1 METAEIEDA
10 VYGALTSDPTLT
22 AMLADGADS
31 VFHMQAPADLKSRY
45 PALVYST
52 ISDVPA
58 IAGDDAEITHR
69 VSIRVHIM
77 TLDGDYAGLYRQV
90 CKDMA
95 GLGFSRYQAYPY
107 IEDGQI
113 IMIADFRI
121 GVNAEWQQLD

>member
-10 VYGALTSDPTLT
+10 VYGALTSDTTLT

-58 IAGDDAEITHR
+58 IAGDDEEITHR

-77 TLDGDYAGLYRQV
+77 TLDGDYAGPYRRV
-90 CKDMA
+90 CADMA
-95 GLGFSRYQAYPY
+95 SLGFSRYQAYPY

-121 GVNAEWQQLD
+121 GVSAEWQQ

>member
-1 METAEIEDA
+1 METAALEDA
-10 VYGALTSDPTLT
+10 VYAALTGDSTLT

-58 IAGDDAEITHR
+58 IAGDNEEITHR

-77 TLDGDYAGLYRQV
+77 TLDGDYAGLYRRV
-90 CKDMA
+90 CSDMT

-107 IEDGQI
+107 IEDGQL

-121 GVNAEWQQLD
+121 GVNAEWQQ

>member
-1 METAEIEDA
+1 METAEIEAA
-10 VYGALTSDPTLT
+10 VYGALTGDTTLT

-58 IAGDDAEITHR
+58 IAGDNEEITHR
-69 VSIRVHIM
+69 ISIRVHIM
-77 TLDGDYAGLYRQV
+77 TMDGDYAGPYRQV

-121 GVNAEWQQLD
+121 GVNAEWQQ

>member
-1 METAEIEDA
+1 METAALEDA
-10 VYGALTSDPTLT
+10 VYAALTGDSTLT

-31 VFHMQAPADLKSRY
+31 VYHMQAPADLKSRY

-58 IAGDDAEITHR
+58 IAGDDDEITHR

-77 TLDGDYAGLYRQV
+77 TLDGDYAGPYRRV
-90 CKDMA
+90 CADMA
-95 GLGFSRYQAYPY
+95 SLGFARYQAYSY

-121 GVNAEWQQLD
+121 GVSAEWQQ

>member
-1 METAEIEDA
+1 METAALEDA
-10 VYGALTSDPTLT
+10 VYGALTSDTTLI

-58 IAGDDAEITHR
+58 IAGDNEEITHR
-69 VSIRVHIM
+69 VSMRIHIM
-77 TLDGDYAGLYRQV
+77 TLNGDYAGPYRRV
-90 CKDMA
+90 CADMA
-95 GLGFSRYQAYPY
+95 SLGFSRYQAYPY

-121 GVNAEWQQLD
+121 GVSAEWQQ

>member
-1 METAEIEDA
+1 METAALEDA
-10 VYGALTSDPTLT
+10 VYAALTGDSTLT

-31 VFHMQAPADLKSRY
+31 VYHMQAPADLKSRY

-58 IAGDDAEITHR
+58 IAGDDGEITHR
-69 VSIRVHIM
+69 VSMRIHIM
-77 TLDGDYAGLYRQV
+77 TLNGDYASPYRRV
-90 CKDMA
+90 CADMA
-95 GLGFSRYQAYPY
+95 SLGFSRYQAYPY

-121 GVNAEWQQLD
+121 GVNAEWQQ

>member
-1 METAEIEDA
+1 METAEIEAA
-10 VYGALTSDPTLT
+10 VYGALTSDSTLT

-58 IAGDDAEITHR
+58 IAGDDGEITHR

-77 TLDGDYAGLYRQV
+77 TLDGDYASPYRRV
-90 CKDMA
+90 CADMA
-95 GLGFSRYQAYPY
+95 SLGFSRYQAYPY

-121 GVNAEWQQLD
+121 GVSAEWQQ

>member
-1 METAEIEDA
+1 METAEIEAA
-10 VYGALTSDPTLT
+10 VYGALTGDSVLT

-58 IAGDDAEITHR
+58 IAGDDEEITHR

-77 TLDGDYAGLYRQV
+77 TLDGDYTGPYRQV

-95 GLGFSRYQAYPY
+95 ALGFSRYQAYPY

-121 GVNAEWQQLD
+121 GVNAEWQQ

>member
-1 METAEIEDA
+1 METAEIEAA
-10 VYGALTSDPTLT
+10 VYGALTSDTTLT

-58 IAGDDAEITHR
+58 IAGDDEEITHR
-69 VSIRVHIM
+69 VSMRIHIM
-77 TLDGDYAGLYRQV
+77 TLNGDYAGPYRRV
-90 CKDMA
+90 CADMA
-95 GLGFSRYQAYPY
+95 SLGFARYQAYLY

-121 GVNAEWQQLD
+121 GVSAEWQQ

>member
-1 METAEIEDA
+1 METAELEAA
-10 VYGALTSDPTLT
+10 VYGALTSDTTLT

-31 VFHMQAPADLKSRY
+31 VFHMQAPADLESRY

-58 IAGDDAEITHR
+58 IAGDDDEITHR
-69 VSIRVHIM
+69 VSMRIHIM
-77 TLDGDYAGLYRQV
+77 TLNGDYAGPYRRV
-90 CKDMA
+90 CADMA
-95 GLGFSRYQAYPY
+95 SLGFSRYQAYPY

-121 GVNAEWQQLD
+121 GVSAEWQQ

>member
-1 METAEIEDA
+1 METAELEAA
-10 VYGALTSDPTLT
+10 VYGALTGDSVLT

-58 IAGDDAEITHR
+58 IAGDDDEITHR
-69 VSIRVHIM
+69 LSMRIHIM
-77 TLDGDYAGLYRQV
+77 TLNGDYAGLYRQV

-95 GLGFSRYQAYPY
+95 SLGFSRYQAYPY

-121 GVNAEWQQLD
+121 GVNAEWQQ

>member
-1 METAEIEDA
+1 METAALEDA
-10 VYGALTSDPTLT
+10 VYAALTGDSTLT

-31 VFHMQAPADLKSRY
+31 VYHMQAPADLKSRY

-58 IAGDDAEITHR
+58 IAGDNEEITHR
-69 VSIRVHIM
+69 VSMRIHIM
-77 TLDGDYAGLYRQV
+77 TLNGDYAGPYRRV
-90 CKDMA
+90 CADMA
-95 GLGFSRYQAYPY
+95 SLGFSRYQAYTY

-121 GVNAEWQQLD
+121 GVNAEWQQ

>member
-1 METAEIEDA
+1 VETAALEDA
-10 VYGALTSDPTLT
+10 VYATLTSDTTLT

-31 VFHMQAPADLKSRY
+31 VYHMQAPADLKSRY

-58 IAGDDAEITHR
+58 IAGDDEEITHR
-69 VSIRVHIM
+69 VSMRIHIM
-77 TLDGDYAGLYRQV
+77 TLNGDYAGPYRRV
-90 CKDMA
+90 CADMA
-95 GLGFSRYQAYPY
+95 SLGFSRYQAYSY

-121 GVNAEWQQLD
+121 GVSAEWQP

>member
-1 METAEIEDA
+1 METAALEDA
-10 VYGALTSDPTLT
+10 VYAALTSDTTLT

-58 IAGDDAEITHR
+58 IAGDDDEITHR
-69 VSIRVHIM
+69 VSMRIHIM
-77 TLDGDYAGLYRQV
+77 TLNGDYAGLYRQV

-95 GLGFSRYQAYPY
+95 SLGFSRYQAYSY
-107 IEDGQI
+107 VEDGQI

-121 GVNAEWQQLD
+121 GVDAAWQL

>member
-1 METAEIEDA
+1 METAALEDA
-10 VYGALTSDPTLT
+10 VYAALTGDSTLT

-31 VFHMQAPADLKSRY
+31 VYHMRAPADLKSRY

-58 IAGDDAEITHR
+58 IAGDDDEITHR
-69 VSIRVHIM
+69 VSMRIHIM
-77 TLDGDYAGLYRQV
+77 TLDGDYAGLYRRV
-90 CKDMA
+90 CSDMT

-107 IEDGQI
+107 IEDGQL

-121 GVNAEWQQLD
+121 GVNAEWQQ

>member
-1 METAEIEDA
+1 METAELEAA
-10 VYGALTSDPTLT
+10 VYGALTSDTTLT

-31 VFHMQAPADLKSRY
+31 VFHLQAPADLESRY

-58 IAGDDAEITHR
+58 IAGDDDEITHR
-69 VSIRVHIM
+69 VSMRIHIM
-77 TLDGDYAGLYRQV
+77 TLNGDYAGPYRRV
-90 CKDMA
+90 CADMA
-95 GLGFSRYQAYPY
+95 SLGFSRYQAYSY

-121 GVNAEWQQLD
+121 GVDS

>member
-1 METAEIEDA
+1 METAEIEAA
-10 VYGALTSDPTLT
+10 VYGALTSDTTLT

-58 IAGDDAEITHR
+58 IAGDNEEITHR
-69 VSIRVHIM
+69 ISIRVHIM
-77 TLDGDYAGLYRQV
+77 TLDGDYAGPYRQV

-121 GVNAEWQQLD
+121 GVNAEWQQ